1 MSRTLHLV
9 LTGKWYDKI
18 DSGEKTSEYRKCS
31 HYWNK
36 RLGGIDTRLGHA
48 YDLLGI
54 PYKHKKVYQSV
65 VFHRG
70 YTSKTMEFAIVS
82 IDVITG
88 KPNDLGLFQCW
99 EIKLGQRII
108 KGGDNE

>member
-18 DSGEKTSEYRKCS
+18 DSGEKTSEYRACTP
-31 HYWNK
+31 YWNK
-36 RLGGIDTRLGHA
+36 RFCGWADIINIHGPNLQH
-48 YDLLGI
+48 YW
-54 PYKHKKVYQSV
+54 YSSV

-70 YTSKTMEFAIVS
+70 YTNKTMEFAIVS

-108 KGGDNE
+108 KGGDND